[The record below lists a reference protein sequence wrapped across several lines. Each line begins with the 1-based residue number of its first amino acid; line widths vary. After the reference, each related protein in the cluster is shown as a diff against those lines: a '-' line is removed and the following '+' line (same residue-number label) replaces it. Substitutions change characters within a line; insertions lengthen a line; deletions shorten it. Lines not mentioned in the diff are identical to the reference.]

1 MIKDLPFYQRLT
13 RLATPIILQNLF
25 AQLMNLVSGVMI
37 GQLGDA
43 PVAAQGLAGQVNFL
57 LTLLL
62 FGVST
67 GGAIFMAQFWGSR
80 SLHNIHKVMGV
91 TLTLALLV
99 SSLITLICLFFPT
112 SVLHIFTTDE
122 QVIAQGSQ
130 YLRLMAPSFLML
142 AVNYVFSSALRSTGN
157 VKLPM
162 LISTLAML
170 LDIGLAYGLIFGRL
184 RLPNMGMLGGAL
196 ALTIAQ
202 TLAVITLLAVIY
214 GRKLPVAATL
224 KEMFAFDRTFLA
236 RLLQRAL
243 PVVANEFIWG
253 LGINAYYAIYA
264 RISTAS
270 IAAYNIM
277 YNMDNLAMVVFLGLA
292 DACAIIV
299 GHTIGEGH
307 EDLAF
312 RYARRIIRIAV
323 GAALVIAALILIF
336 GPMILSLYKVSP
348 EVYQFT
354 RNLILV
360 QAAFFWARSAN
371 LTTIVG
377 ALRSGGDTLF
387 AVLIE
392 LLSMWGV
399 GVSLAAV
406 GAFLLH
412 LPVYYVYL
420 LAMTDE
426 VLKFII
432 VQVRFHSRKWIH
444 NLVRVMQ

>member
-1 MIKDLPFYQRLT
+1 MRDKPFYQRLA
-13 RLATPIILQNLF
+13 RLATPIIFQNLF
-25 AQLMNLVSGVMI
+25 TQLMNLVSGVMI

-43 PVAAQGLAGQVNFL
+43 SVAAQGLAGQINFL

-80 SLHNIHKVMGV
+80 SIHNIRKVMGV
-91 TLTLALLV
+91 TLTLALTIA
-99 SSLITLICLFFPT
+99 SLMTLLCLFFPT
-112 SVLHIFTTDE
+112 AILRIYTTDE
-122 QVIAQGSQ
+122 QVITQGSQ

-142 AVNYVFSSALRSTGN
+142 AVSYVFSSALRSTGN

-162 LISTLAML
+162 LISTFALA
-170 LDIGLAYGLIFGRL
+170 LDIVLAYGLIFGRL
-184 RLPNMGMLGGAL
+184 GLPEVGMLGGAL
-196 ALTIAQ
+196 AISIAQ
-202 TLAVITLLAVIY
+202 TMAVIALLTVVY
-214 GRKLPVAATL
+214 RRKSPVAATL
-224 KEMFAFDRTFLA
+224 KEMFAFDHTFLI
-236 RLLQRAL
+236 RVLQRAL
-243 PVVANEFIWG
+243 PVVVNELMWG
-253 LGINAYYAIYA
+253 LGINAYNVIYA
-264 RISTAS
+264 RISTES

-277 YNMDNLAMVVFLGLA
+277 ANMDNLAMVFFLGLT

-299 GHTIGEGH
+299 GNTIGEGK
-307 EDLAF
+307 EELAF
-312 RYARRIIRIAV
+312 RYARRVIRIA
-323 GAALVIAALILIF
+323 IAAAVGISVLILIV
-336 GPMILSLYKVSP
+336 GPQILSLYKVSP
-348 EVYQFT
+348 QVYQYT